1 MKENNKVVNAMKYDI
16 LNRQQ
21 DFADSNETIQIP
33 PELIAGYII
42 QRSPT
47 DKFKFNV
54 LAVDNEGDLLFCAAS
69 DLPFE
74 KASAMV
80 EVVNQEHYPVV
91 PSPTEAVFVEIGGE
105 SKVYNITSTLRS
117 NVRSAT
123 K

>member
-54 LAVDNEGDLLFCAAS
+54 YATDSDGDLLFCAAS
-69 DLPFE
+69 DLTFE

-105 SKVYNITSTLRS
+105 SKVYNIT
-117 NVRSAT
+117 AT

>member
-21 DFADSNETIQIP
+21 DFADSDETIQIP

-54 LAVDNEGDLLFCAAS
+54 LTVDNEGDLLFCVAS

-80 EVVNQEHYPVV
+80 EVVNNEHFPVV
-91 PSPTEAVFVEIGGE
+91 CMDEKPLQLWEKLVRDEAIAMVH
-105 SKVYNITSTLRS
+105 
-117 NVRSAT
+117 
-123 K
+123 

>member
-16 LNRQQ
+16 
-21 DFADSNETIQIP
+21 NETIQIP

-54 LAVDNEGDLLFCAAS
+54 LAVDNEGDLLFCVAS

-117 NVRSAT
+117 NVRSAA